1 MATIN
6 MLDSE
11 NVGYEIPYGLERMG
25 IKRNRIDFSKT
36 GVTNTKADVIQ
47 ALPIGGGQYVMN
59 VWVYVVS
66 GESTNTTAT
75 ISVGISTDDD
85 LFITSST
92 IASSGTLLP
101 MNGAAKALQGTY
113 FTANG
118 SIDILVG
125 TAAFTDAIVDVYALV
140 LDLNPT
146 KNLS

>member
-47 ALPIGGGQYVMN
+47 ALPIGRGQYVMN

>member
-36 GVTNTKADVIQ
+36 GVTNTNADVIQ